1 MLACDEIYPSILTNI
16 PDYPPVL
23 IIKGNKEL
31 ITNTHKFAVIGAR
44 NSTVNGNRL
53 AYDFAKEI
61 ARAGYVIVSG
71 LAKGIDSYAHKGSL
85 EFGTIGVIAGGI
97 NHIYPKEN
105 VELYKDIYGK
115 GVVITEQPI
124 NSTVL
129 SQHFPQRNRII
140 AGLCLGVLVIEASQ
154 KSGTLITTKF
164 ALDYNR
170 EVYAVP
176 GSPLDPKSQGTNE
189 LLKQGANMALSP
201 SDILQDLNRR
211 VKDTTFFLLL
221 ISY

>member
-1 MLACDEIYPSILTNI
+1 M
-16 PDYPPVL
+16 
-23 IIKGNKEL
+23 
-31 ITNTHKFAVIGAR
+31 
-44 NSTVNGNRL
+44 
-53 AYDFAKEI
+53 
-61 ARAGYVIVSG
+61 
-71 LAKGIDSYAHKGSL
+71 
-85 EFGTIGVIAGGI
+85 
-97 NHIYPKEN
+97 
-105 VELYKDIYGK
+105 
-115 GVVITEQPI
+115 
-124 NSTVL
+124 
-129 SQHFPQRNRII
+129 
-140 AGLCLGVLVIEASQ
+140 LVIEASQ